1 MPDLDSLVLVQS
13 AAGLRFKI
21 ARQPNQCV
29 NGMSVRVGLQVPKIG
44 IPSFLPSF
52 LPSAQFPVKMA
63 IRNVSKTSK
72 KFLFF
77 FWRRFPNGG
86 VSGNLSSWKTD
97 LSG

>member
-72 KFLFF
+72 KLYLL
-77 FWRRFPNGG
+77 NASEVCHGG
-86 VSGNLSSWKTD
+86 
-97 LSG
+97 